1 MKRVARWIL
10 DHRMVV
16 MLLYAVAVAVSIYAD
31 SLVKVNYEL
40 TDYLPDEAPS
50 TVGLRLMEQEFESK
64 PSNLR
69 LLLKDVSIPEALEYK
84 RQIAQVEG
92 VKDVTWLDDS
102 VDVTIPVEMMDQDT
116 LNAWYK
122 DGNALITAYVDSQ
135 YAKNALSEI
144 RTIIGED
151 NAMAGDAV
159 QSNETQI
166 RSTQEI
172 QKILLIAVPLI
183 FVILIFSTTSFLEPL
198 LFLITIGVAIII
210 GRGTNLIFGE
220 ISFITNACS
229 AILQLAVSMDY
240 AIFLVERFGEFRN
253 QGMEIKDAMTEAMGK
268 AFSSIISS
276 SLTTIIGFLVLSLM
290 KFKVGY
296 DMGLVLAKGVLL
308 SLVCVLT
315 LLPVLTV
322 SLCKLM
328 DKTQHRPLLPSF
340 KRFGRINARICI
352 PVAMV
357 VIGLVIMPSYLAN
370 ERNDFTYGTTRM
382 IVDPSLRVV
391 QDQALI
397 EDLYGK
403 SNQMVLMVPSGQ
415 PAKEQKMV
423 DELNAMDNISSISA
437 YQSIA
442 DNTIPVDFVG
452 RENLSALMSDEYTR
466 MVITADT
473 EPEGEEAFALVEE
486 LRALGERYYPG
497 ENYLT
502 GGSSNIYDMRDT
514 VIEDDKVVNSLS
526 MIAIG
531 LVLMLDFKSLAVPL
545 ILLLVI
551 ESSIWINLAVPYF
564 SGTPLYYLASL
575 IINTVQLGATV
586 DYGIL
591 FTERYM
597 EKRRL
602 KPRMESAAEAIS
614 ETFPAIL
621 TSASI
626 LCLGACM
633 LGSSSS
639 VDIVS
644 QIGFL
649 VGRGA
654 AISAAM
660 VVLVLPAILMIL
672 DFPIRLTTIGAKF
685 YKKGA
690 KDHENEE
697 ANTGHELH
705 TGADAAGERP
715 GRGGKE

>member
-1 MKRVARWIL
+1 MKRISKWIL
-10 DHRMVV
+10 DHRVVV
-16 MLLYAVAVAVSIYAD
+16 MLLYAVAIAASIYAD

-69 LLLKDVSIPEALEYK
+69 VLLKDVSIREALDYK
-84 RQIAQVEG
+84 QQIAQVEG

-102 VDVTIPVEMMDQDT
+102 VDITTPVDMIDEDT
-116 LNAWYK
+116 LDAWYK

-144 RTIIGED
+144 RTVIGED

-166 RSTQEI
+166 RSAQEI
-172 QKILLIAVPLI
+172 QQILLIAVPLI
-183 FVILIFSTTSFLEPL
+183 FVILIFSTTSFMEPL
-198 LFLITIGVAIII
+198 LFLITIGVAILI

-240 AIFLVERFGEFRN
+240 AIFLVERFGEYRS
-253 QGMEIKDAMTEAMGK
+253 QGLEIKEAMAQAMGK
-268 AFSSIISS
+268 AFSSIVSS
-276 SLTTIIGFLVLSLM
+276 SLTTVIGFLVLSLM

-296 DMGLVLAKGVLL
+296 DMGLVLAKGVVL
-308 SLVCVLT
+308 SLLCVMT

-322 SLCKLM
+322 SLCSLV
-328 DKTQHRPLLPSF
+328 DKTRHRPLLPSF
-340 KRFGRINARICI
+340 KKFGRINARICI
-352 PVAMV
+352 PVALV
-357 VIGLVIMPSYLAN
+357 VIAMVIVPSNMAN
-370 ERNDFTYGTTRM
+370 KHNDFTYGTTRM
-382 IVDPSLRVV
+382 IVDPSIRVV
-391 QDQALI
+391 QDQQLI
-397 EDLYGK
+397 EDMYGK
-403 SNQMVLMVPSGQ
+403 SNQMVLMVPNGQ
-415 PAKEQKMV
+415 PAREQKMV
-423 DELNAMDNISSISA
+423 DELNAMDHITSVSA

-442 DNTIPVDFVG
+442 DNTIPKDFVG
-452 RENLSALMSDEYTR
+452 RENLSLLMSDDYTR
-466 MVITADT
+466 MVVTADT
-473 EPEGEEAFALVEE
+473 EPEGKEAFELVEA

-497 ENYLT
+497 DNYLT

-531 LVLMLDFKSLAVPL
+531 LVLMLNFKSLIVPL

-597 EKRRL
+597 EKRRT
-602 KPRMESAAEAIS
+602 KPRMEAAAGAIS

-626 LCLGACM
+626 LCLGASM
-633 LGSSSS
+633 LGNSSS

-654 AISAAM
+654 AISALM
-660 VVLVLPAILMIL
+660 VILVLPAILMIL
-672 DFPIRLTTIGAKF
+672 DFPIRILTIGEKF

-697 ANTGHELH
+697 GHSGDELPAGNGDTGEC
-705 TGADAAGERP
+705 A

>member
-1 MKRVARWIL
+1 MKRLKKLSALLLGVLMAATLLSGCGGKKNTVVIL
-10 DHRMVV
+10 DGEF
-16 MLLYAVAVAVSIYAD
+16 AEPEIVA
-31 SLVKVNYEL
+31 
-40 TDYLPDEAPS
+40 
-50 TVGLRLMEQEFESK
+50 
-64 PSNLR
+64 
-69 LLLKDVSIPEALEYK
+69 
-84 RQIAQVEG
+84 
-92 VKDVTWLDDS
+92 
-102 VDVTIPVEMMDQDT
+102 EM
-116 LNAWYK
+116 
-122 DGNALITAYVDSQ
+122 
-135 YAKNALSEI
+135 AK
-144 RTIIGED
+144 
-151 NAMAGDAV
+151 
-159 QSNETQI
+159 
-166 RSTQEI
+166 
-172 QKILLIAVPLI
+172 LLIEDKTDLKA
-183 FVILIFSTTSFLEPL
+183 
-198 LFLITIGVAIII
+198 
-210 GRGTNLIFGE
+210 
-220 ISFITNACS
+220 
-229 AILQLAVSMDY
+229 
-240 AIFLVERFGEFRN
+240 
-253 QGMEIKDAMTEAMGK
+253 EIKDAMTEAMGK

-340 KRFGRINARICI
+340 KHFGRINARICV
-352 PVAMV
+352 PVALV
-357 VIGLVIMPSYLAN
+357 VIGLVIVPSYLAN

-531 LVLMLDFKSLAVPL
+531 LVLMLNFKSLAVPL

-690 KDHENEE
+690 KNHENEE
-697 ANTGHELH
+697 ANAGHELH